1 MPQLYINDQVETT
14 AIHAQ
19 TWGELLETLE
29 ARADRDG
36 VLLTAARFDGVD
48 EPSFRDAEV
57 TGRPLNGVREVRV
70 ETAAPSAFLRQCL
83 LDTIPSLH
91 DGSVQA
97 RETGILFRGEDLTAA
112 QQGLAKVGDD
122 LRALAGLMATLSGP
136 LGIDMRT
143 VRAEGITGAD
153 AVHELET
160 LLGELVTA
168 QQSDDWLTVADLLEY
183 DFEPT
188 MVRFASLLKVL
199 AGRLS

>member
-1 MPQLYINDQVETT
+1 MPQLYINDQVDT
-14 AIHAQ
+14 AAIPAQ
-19 TWGELLETLE
+19 TWGELLAALE

-48 EPSFRDAEV
+48 EPSFRDADV
-57 TGRPLNGVREVRV
+57 IARPLGSVREVRV

-91 DGSVQA
+91 EGSAQA
-97 RETGILFRGEDLTAA
+97 RETGILFRGEDLTSA

-136 LGIDMRT
+136 LGIDLGS
-143 VRAEGITGAD
+143 VRAGGVDGTA

-160 LLGELVTA
+160 LLGELVAA

-188 MVRFASLLKVL
+188 MIRFAALLQVL
-199 AGRLS
+199 AERL

>member
-14 AIHAQ
+14 PIPAE
-19 TWGELLETLE
+19 TWGEMLAALE

-48 EPSFRDAEV
+48 EPSFRDAHV
-57 TGRPLNGVREVRV
+57 VDRSLLAIREVRV
-70 ETAAPSAFLRQCL
+70 ETAAPSVFLRQCL

-91 DGSVQA
+91 NGSEAA
-97 RETGILFRGEDLTAA
+97 RRTGLLFRGENLTAA
-112 QQGLAKVGDD
+112 QQGLAIIGDD

-136 LGIDMRT
+136 LGINLAE
-143 VRAEGITGAD
+143 VRAEGYNGTD
-153 AVHELET
+153 AVRELET
-160 LLGELVTA
+160 LLRELVTA

-188 MVRFASLLKVL
+188 MTRFAALLTVL
-199 AGRLS
+199 AGRMT